1 MRSPF
6 PGMDPYLE
14 DFWGDFHHSMIVR
27 GSHALQKQLPKR
39 LVARIDIREFLEPI
53 ESWPRDAAAR
63 FKRLALSV
71 GYDEPMR
78 QGFIQIIDVKA
89 GRRAVT
95 VIEITSP
102 SNKVPGAGR
111 DLYMNKQEELRR
123 GGVSLV
129 EINLNRTGSHILSVP
144 FDRIPE
150 GRHTPYAACIR
161 RGWKSLVEYFPISLR
176 EPLPTIAIPLRPTD
190 RDVPLDLQ
198 ALLNECCEE
207 GRYVED
213 IDYREEPDP
222 PLKSDDAQWADSLLR
237 EQGRR

>member
-14 DFWGDFHHSMIVR
+14 DFWGDLHHSMIVR
-27 GSHALQKQLPKR
+27 GSHALQKQLPTG

-63 FKRLALSV
+63 FNRLALSV

-78 QGFIQIIDVKA
+78 QGFIQIIDVKS
-89 GRRAVT
+89 GRRVVT
-95 VIEITSP
+95 VIEFTSP

-129 EINLNRTGSHILSVP
+129 EINLNRTGSHVLSVP

-161 RGWKSLVEYFPISLR
+161 RGWKSLESRTSRFPCASRYRRSPFPRDKPIGTSHSTSR
-176 EPLPTIAIPLRPTD
+176 PCSMNAARKGATATTSTTAKSPT
-190 RDVPLDLQ
+190 
-198 ALLNECCEE
+198 
-207 GRYVED
+207 
-213 IDYREEPDP
+213 
-222 PLKSDDAQWADSLLR
+222 
-237 EQGRR
+237 RR